1 MAVLLCNSGGFFAAI
16 NENFPKNLTVVN
28 VRQLLLCELVGSQ
41 FVNSTFSVQSAVY
54 IIDVIVIWHM
64 CCHVSTFIAIFVKYF
79 PRLQYFFPFNVLQF
93 SFLYPVLLFVI
104 PLNVLQ
110 ELIKGTKYD
119 RKSDIWALGCLVYE
133 LCAMSPPFIG
143 SNIKQLG
150 TSIKEG
156 RCGYHHSLS
165 KYTFGQML

>member
-1 MAVLLCNSGGFFAAI
+1 MKIFLKTLLWLMYVSYCS
-16 NENFPKNLTVVN
+16 V
-28 VRQLLLCELVGSQ
+28 LLCELVSSQ
-41 FVNSTFSVQSAVY
+41 FANSTISVKSAVY
-54 IIDVIVIWHM
+54 VIDVIVIWHM
-64 CCHVSTFIAIFVKYF
+64 CCHVSTCIAIFAKYF
-79 PRLQYFFPFNVLQF
+79 SRLKYFFPFDLLQI

-156 RCGYHHSLS
+156 RWGYHHSLS